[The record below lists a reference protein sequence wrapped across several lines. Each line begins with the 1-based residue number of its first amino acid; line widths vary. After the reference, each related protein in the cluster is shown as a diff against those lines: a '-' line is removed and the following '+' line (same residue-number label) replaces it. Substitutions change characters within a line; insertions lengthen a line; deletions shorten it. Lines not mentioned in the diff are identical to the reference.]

1 MGGGRFF
8 YFVGLGK
15 SCIFAAMKI
24 VEAIA
29 RYHDYIAHERRLSPR
44 TVGAYDAVLEGLEEW
59 LRVQG
64 VVEME
69 DLTARDLRAW
79 EMEHMARGEAAATV
93 CQRLSAVGSWLRY
106 LRRQGLYDRDLM
118 AKVSAPRLPKRL
130 PVFFRESETEHLY
143 EAGLFGED
151 FWGQR
156 DKLML
161 RMLYETGIRRSELVG
176 LRESSVDVG
185 ALTVKVRGKRDKE
198 RVIPIEIELAH
209 NISDYIALKK
219 EQQGLGA
226 SEWLFVN
233 HRGEQMRPEGV
244 NYVVKKYMTSLSDA
258 DRVSP
263 HVFRHSFATHIL
275 SEGGDLVAVKE
286 LLGHENL
293 ATTEV
298 YTHVTREHL
307 KEVYR
312 QAHPRGRRK

>member
-1 MGGGRFF
+1 
-8 YFVGLGK
+8 
-15 SCIFAAMKI
+15 
-24 VEAIA
+24 
-29 RYHDYIAHERRLSPR
+29 
-44 TVGAYDAVLEGLEEW
+44 
-59 LRVQG
+59 
-64 VVEME
+64 
-69 DLTARDLRAW
+69 
-79 EMEHMARGEAAATV
+79 
-93 CQRLSAVGSWLRY
+93 
-106 LRRQGLYDRDLM
+106 LYDRDLM

-143 EAGLFGED
+143 DAGLFGDD

-161 RMLYETGIRRSELVG
+161 RMLYETGMRRSELVG
-176 LRESSVDVG
+176 LREGSVDIA

-219 EQQGLGA
+219 EQQGLGGT
-226 SEWLFVN
+226 EWLFVN
-233 HRGEQMRPEGV
+233 HKGEQMRPEGV